1 MRAEPLGPLFLE
13 LYNKDSKK
21 VATGK
26 EVAAGIRIRH
36 PTTHPAKNPRS
47 AMARAKAPTRLRRE
61 WSAPWWPNRRKR
73 IRSKESEWAATR
85 FVWICSRLDK
95 MLQLKANQLINN
107 NIT

>member
-61 WSAPWWPNRRKR
+61 WSAPWCPTVENAYAQKSQNGQRPGSSGFAPAR
-73 IRSKESEWAATR
+73 
-85 FVWICSRLDK
+85 
-95 MLQLKANQLINN
+95 
-107 NIT
+107 